1 MATNIKC
8 NNVVDC
14 VEKDGKEKKK
24 TATKT
29 SMNLR

>member
-14 VEKDGKEKKK
+14 VKDEKDEKK